1 MIGPGEATAAEVAV
15 AEEVGARLVD
25 LGATIVTGGLGGV
38 MEAACRGAKSR
49 RGLTIGLLPGLDRSE
64 ANGWVDVAIATG
76 LGEIRNALIVRTSD
90 ALVAIGGGAG
100 TLSEIGFALKLG
112 RPVIGVGTFEVE
124 GVVQVGTAAVRT
136 GARHAPPVPTPT
148 PGTGRRL
155 REHVARAEQAD
166 GEAERDVERQP
177 RTIEVGHGS
186 RLCGAARNGTRAM

>member
-1 MIGPGEATAAEVAV
+1 VNRCVAVIGPGVASASEVAV

-38 MEAACRGAKSR
+38 MEAASRGAKSR

-90 ALVAIGGGAG
+90 ALVAVGGGAG

-112 RPVIGVGTFEVE
+112 RPVIGIGTFEVE
-124 GVVQVGTAAVRT
+124 GVVQVGSAAE
-136 GARHAPPVPTPT
+136 A
-148 PGTGRRL
+148 
-155 REHVARAEQAD
+155 AELAI
-166 GEAERDVERQP
+166 R
-177 RTIEVGHGS
+177 
-186 RLCGAARNGTRAM
+186 

>member
-1 MIGPGEATAAEVAV
+1 MKRCVAVIGPGDAAPAELAV

-25 LGATIVTGGLGGV
+25 LGATVVTGGLGGV
-38 MEAACRGAKSR
+38 MEAASRGAKSR

-112 RPVIGVGTFEVE
+112 RPVIGIGTFEVE
-124 GVVQVGTAAVRT
+124 GVVQVASAAE
-136 GARHAPPVPTPT
+136 AAELA
-148 PGTGRRL
+148 L
-155 REHVARAEQAD
+155 R
-166 GEAERDVERQP
+166 
-177 RTIEVGHGS
+177 
-186 RLCGAARNGTRAM
+186 

>member
-1 MIGPGEATAAEVAV
+1 MKRCVAVIGPGDASAAELAI

-25 LGATIVTGGLGGV
+25 LGATVVTGGLGGV
-38 MEAACRGAKSR
+38 MEAASRGAKSR

-90 ALVAIGGGAG
+90 ALVAVGGGVG

-124 GVVQVGTAAVRT
+124 GVVQVSSAAE
-136 GARHAPPVPTPT
+136 AADLA
-148 PGTGRRL
+148 L
-155 REHVARAEQAD
+155 R
-166 GEAERDVERQP
+166 
-177 RTIEVGHGS
+177 
-186 RLCGAARNGTRAM
+186 

>member
-1 MIGPGEATAAEVAV
+1 VKRCVAVIGPGDASAAELAV

-25 LGATIVTGGLGGV
+25 LGATLVTGGLGGV
-38 MEAACRGAKSR
+38 MEAASRGAKSR

-90 ALVAIGGGAG
+90 ALVAVGGGVG

-124 GVVQVGTAAVRT
+124 GVVQVSSAAE
-136 GARHAPPVPTPT
+136 AAELA
-148 PGTGRRL
+148 L
-155 REHVARAEQAD
+155 R
-166 GEAERDVERQP
+166 
-177 RTIEVGHGS
+177 
-186 RLCGAARNGTRAM
+186 

>member
-1 MIGPGEATAAEVAV
+1 VKRCVAVIGPGDASAAELAV

-25 LGATIVTGGLGGV
+25 LGATVVTGGLGGV
-38 MEAACRGAKSR
+38 MEAASRGAKSR

-90 ALVAIGGGAG
+90 ALVAVGGGVG

-124 GVVQVGTAAVRT
+124 GVVQVASAAE
-136 GARHAPPVPTPT
+136 AAELA
-148 PGTGRRL
+148 L
-155 REHVARAEQAD
+155 R
-166 GEAERDVERQP
+166 
-177 RTIEVGHGS
+177 
-186 RLCGAARNGTRAM
+186 